1 MISLIK
7 SHVLQI
13 WASNYTR
20 LAVMTLMTLFFAGKR
35 YAPLCQIDGINI
47 QDYLQ
52 QHYLDAY
59 RKLAEAIRDAGDLN
73 DVCVIG
79 WDSINE
85 PNHGLL
91 GLEDITIQPDSN
103 LAKIGPM
110 PTAFEAMKLG
120 MGIATEVESWKF
132 GSLGA
137 KKEGTVLIDPKG
149 AKAWLSQDQDLEY
162 SLQYGWKR
170 SSEWPAG
177 TCIWALH
184 GLWDPSTQQ
193 ALKTDYFSS
202 ENKTIEFS
210 RDFWLPHY
218 VAWAKMIRSTHLE
231 AILFVLPEVFS
242 VPPSFKDNT
251 ELVELLR
258 KRACLSTH
266 FYDGLTLITKHWNWF
281 NADAIGLIRGKYA
294 SLPLAIRVGPAAI
307 RKVMRDQLAY
317 LRQDTF
323 DTMGNYPTMMGEIG
337 IPYDLDK
344 KEAYRTGNYRN
355 QSHALD
361 ASLNACDG
369 TNLFNYTMWTY
380 NPENTYQWGEN
391 WNGED
396 LSVWSLDDFKRNAP
410 STSENMAMLAG
421 EMPKFTELA

>member
-1 MISLIK
+1 
-7 SHVLQI
+7 
-13 WASNYTR
+13 
-20 LAVMTLMTLFFAGKR
+20 MTLFFAGKK
-35 YAPLCQIDGINI
+35 YAPLCIIDGCNI

-59 RKLAEAIRDAGDLN
+59 KKLAEAIRDAGDLN

-79 WDSINE
+79 WDSLNE

-91 GLEDITIQPDSN
+91 GLENITIQPDSN

-149 AKAWLSQDQDLEY
+149 KKAWLEQDEDLHY
-162 SLQYGWKR
+162 SLKYGWKR
-170 SSEWPAG
+170 SPDWQAG
-177 TCIWALH
+177 QCIWAQH
-184 GLWDPSTQQ
+184 GLWDIESQQ
-193 ALKTDYFSS
+193 AGKTDYFSS
-202 ENKTIEFS
+202 QGGEIEFS
-210 RDFWLPHY
+210 RDYWLPHY
-218 VAWAKMIRSTHLE
+218 VAWAKMIRSVHAE
-231 AILFVLPEVFS
+231 CILFVLPEVFS
-242 VPPSFKDNT
+242 VPPSFKKDP
-251 ELVELLR
+251 ELTALLSR
-258 KRACLSTH
+258 RACLSTH

-294 SLPLAIRVGPAAI
+294 TLPMAIRVGSAAI
-307 RKVMRDQLAY
+307 RKVMRDQLGY

-323 DTMGNYPTMMGEIG
+323 DTMGLYPTMMGEIG
-337 IPYDLDK
+337 IPFDLDK
-344 KEAYRTGNYRN
+344 KEAYTTGHYRN

-380 NPENTYQWGEN
+380 NPENTWKWGEN

-396 LSVWSLDDFKRNAP
+396 LAVWSLDDFKRDTPNP
-410 STSENMAMLAG
+410 DDHFLSAG
-421 EMPKFTELA
+421 ELPSHTYCFA

>member
-1 MISLIK
+1 
-7 SHVLQI
+7 
-13 WASNYTR
+13 
-20 LAVMTLMTLFFAGKR
+20 MTLFFAGKH

-73 DVCVIG
+73 DICVIG

-91 GLEDITIQPDSN
+91 GLEDVTVQPDSN

-149 AKAWLSQDQDLEY
+149 AKAWLNQDQDLQY
-162 SLQYGWKR
+162 SLKYGWKR

-177 TCIWALH
+177 VCIWALH
-184 GLWDPSTQQ
+184 GLWDTSTQQ
-193 ALKTDYFSS
+193 ALKTDYFS
-202 ENKTIEFS
+202 NKERTIEFS
-210 RDFWLPHY
+210 RDFWLPHF
-218 VAWAKMIRSTHLE
+218 VTWAKMIRSIHSE

-242 VPPSFKDNT
+242 VPPSFKDST

-344 KEAYRTGNYRN
+344 KEAYRTGIYRN

-410 STSENMAMLAG
+410 STSENMSMLAG
-421 EMPKFTELA
+421 ELPKLIKQHKTRHAEFILNGSIVDKPYSA